1 MNPLKFFLSVGGAIG
16 IGLAIT
22 PAQAYPAL
30 TSLQA
35 QPSTVT
41 TVRQDGNRRYY
52 PRHYGYRSYYP
63 RHYGYRTHYREYND
77 PDVYAT
83 GSNRWWLEMDRQQR
97 GGRR

>member
-1 MNPLKFFLSVGGAIG
+1 MNPLKFFLGVGGAIG

-30 TSLQA
+30 TSVQA

-41 TVRQDGNRRYY
+41 TVRQYGNRR
-52 PRHYGYRSYYP
+52 YYP

-83 GSNRWWLEMDRQQR
+83 GSNHWWLEMDRQQR